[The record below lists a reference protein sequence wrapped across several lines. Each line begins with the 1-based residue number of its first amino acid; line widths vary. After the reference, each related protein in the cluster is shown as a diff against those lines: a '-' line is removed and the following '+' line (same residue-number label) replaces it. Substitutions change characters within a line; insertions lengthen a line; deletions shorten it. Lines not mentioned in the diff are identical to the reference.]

1 MTQKLITRIK
11 RGPLEGVLF
20 QEGNSFF
27 VKVVKSGTGQLIKE
41 NTEPFYDQEEAE
53 VMLGGMLDDAW
64 REVSLVKNKTVR
76 RM

>member
-1 MTQKLITRIK
+1 MTQKVITRIK

-27 VKVVKSGTGQLIKE
+27 VKVLRVGSTQVLKE
-41 NTEPFYDQEEAE
+41 NSEPFYDQEEAE

-64 REVSLVKNKTVR
+64 REISLVKNKTVR